1 MAPILV
7 LLALAATVRED
18 NTPLRR
24 GCGPEAETVA
34 ALPARAEV
42 SIRFAL
48 SGESEP
54 CYKVAAEVSG
64 KAIEGYLPAGALEDL
79 ESFDQSRR
87 EARWLDTSQVLAAIH
102 SQASAQASPPVL
114 APAVGNPQLIQAAA
128 QLIDGGQ
135 PATALALLEPEL
147 TAGGPKPGVLAL
159 AGAAAWRA
167 DDSPRALE
175 YWRAALDL
183 QPDPDLETLYRRVER
198 ENRNDRSTEKIY
210 GLRLVLRYESGT
222 VSVATARAML
232 AVLDQ
237 EFIRISADL
246 GCAAR
251 ERIVAIAQ
259 SREAYRK
266 TTDAA
271 EWNGGQF
278 DGRIRVP
285 VFQGQAPVF
294 QGQAPV
300 FQGQALDAGLR
311 RVLAHE
317 TAHACLALLGH
328 WPAWLHEGIAQKESG
343 DAVTPAL
350 RQKLAVWAREG
361 KLPRL
366 ANLHQDWSRLDTE
379 HAQAAYALSLAAVE
393 LFYQEHGAEA
403 MTNLLRNPDR
413 LPEVT
418 ADLNRRLGL

>member
-1 MAPILV
+1 MAAIV
-7 LLALAATVRED
+7 ILLALAAAAPAATVRED

-24 GCGPEAETVA
+24 GCGPEAETLA
-34 ALPARAEV
+34 TLSAGAEAT
-42 SIRFAL
+42 IRFAL
-48 SGESEP
+48 SGESVP
-54 CYKVAAEVSG
+54 CYKVAVEVSE
-64 KAIEGYLPAGALEDL
+64 KSIEGYLPASALEDL

-102 SQASAQASPPVL
+102 PQSGRAR
-114 APAVGNPQLIQAAA
+114 APAIGNPQLIQAAA

-135 PATALALLEPEL
+135 PARALALLEPEL
-147 TAGGPKPGVLAL
+147 SAAGPKPGVLAL

-167 DDSPRALE
+167 DDSAKALG

-183 QPDPDLETLYRRVER
+183 QPNPDLETLYHRVER

-210 GLRLVLRYESGT
+210 GLRLVLRYETGA
-222 VSVATARAML
+222 VSVETARAML
-232 AVLDQ
+232 AALDQ

-246 GCAAR
+246 GCTAG

-285 VFQGQAPVF
+285 VFQGQA
-294 QGQAPV
+294 
-300 FQGQALDAGLR
+300 LDTSLR

-317 TAHACLALLGH
+317 TAHACLALLGA
-328 WPAWLHEGIAQKESG
+328 WPAWLHEGIAQREAG

-350 RQKLAVWAREG
+350 RRKLTQWAREG
-361 KLPRL
+361 KLPQL
-366 ANLHQDWSRLDTE
+366 ANLHQDWSRLDSE

-393 LFYQEHGAEA
+393 LFYQEHVPEA
-403 MTNLLRNPDR
+403 MSILLRNPDR
-413 LPEVT
+413 LAEVT
-418 ADLNRRLGL
+418 AELDRSLGL

>member
-1 MAPILV
+1 MAAMVI
-7 LLALAATVRED
+7 LLALAAAAQAATVRED

-24 GCGPEAETVA
+24 GCGPEAETVTALHAGA
-34 ALPARAEV
+34 AV
-42 SIRFAL
+42 TIRFAL
-48 SGESEP
+48 SGESVS

-64 KAIEGYLPAGALEDL
+64 KAIEGYLPGSALEDL
-79 ESFDQSRR
+79 EAFDQSRR

-102 SQASAQASPPVL
+102 GA
-114 APAVGNPQLIQAAA
+114 GNPGLIQAAA

-135 PATALALLEPEL
+135 PARALALLEPEL
-147 TAGGPKPGVLAL
+147 SAGGPKPGVLAL

-167 DDSPRALE
+167 DDSAKALG
-175 YWRAALDL
+175 YWRAALDV
-183 QPDPDLETLYRRVER
+183 QPNPDLETLYRRVER

-222 VSVATARAML
+222 VPVETARAML
-232 AVLDQ
+232 AALDQ

-246 GCAAR
+246 GCAAQ

-278 DGRIRVP
+278 DGRIRV
-285 VFQGQAPVF
+285 
-294 QGQAPV
+294 PV

-328 WPAWLHEGIAQKESG
+328 WPAWLHEGIAQKEAG

-350 RQKLAVWAREG
+350 RQQLTRWAREG

-366 ANLHQDWSRLDTE
+366 TNLHQDWSRLDTE

-393 LFYQEHGAEA
+393 LFYQAHGVEA
-403 MTNLLRNPDR
+403 MSNLLRNPDR
-413 LPEVT
+413 MPEVT
-418 ADLNRRLGL
+418 ADLDRRLGL